1 MPLGSSNDWRYALRV
16 RVCCAEQGRC
26 SSATSIGLNFPMARD
41 SGRGISIGMP
51 NCPEADF
58 WKVSGIPLVRL
69 KLHREVTATVKLAVQ
84 EQE

>member
-1 MPLGSSNDWRYALRV
+1 MVRAVCHTRPLTPGSGKAVYRFPVSPAANRNP
-16 RVCCAEQGRC
+16 
-26 SSATSIGLNFPMARD
+26 SINFPD
-41 SGRGISIGMP
+41 
-51 NCPEADF
+51 ADF